1 MEQNG
6 LNLDEYAKFLV
17 FEQKYE
23 KTLRKNDETEFLTN
37 FKQLRE
43 DLWDPT
49 NLEEMSNPN
58 NADKI
63 ASELNYSDNSPTL
76 NKLSTPNLPETKD
89 FDEEFD
95 MYIKFIDD
103 EKERQEFT
111 EKKDDLKKYKEI
123 YDKTPEEAIKIQE
136 GTLNEIYD
144 RYESAIKSIKE
155 ELPTQTKE
163 FAKQR
168 VLGTCITGLA
178 KYFDSSTSIVNK
190 SNFDK
195 DFAIDTQ
202 DGFSIDKGD
211 ASENEDG
218 DDILHMKGNINGSE
232 VGFYYNLTDPEA
244 SLQSDDFLNFDEVSQ
259 SFVFKE
265 WAGGKTNLG
274 VKLPTIDFLTD
285 KAQNILDSNFA
296 ETLEKAEDG
305 KSFEA
310 AIKEKISEELLKY
323 YGQEAIVE
331 TRIERDIEKNI
342 TVQTLQ
348 NTFFPDAVLT
358 EFNKEGKN
366 INDTNDKKAR
376 KLLEIRDEST
386 ENMRSDELKKFRWLI
401 TRLDPLTKKSHDN
414 LEPRRQKILEEIDN
428 DRWAETY
435 NNERGEK
442 TLNFFNKFSK
452 DGQIDLENLEVFIT
466 SLEKRESIAENMS
479 QYSADFQTAEESD
492 LATDELQ
499 LNNDDLRNT
508 TA

>member
-1 MEQNG
+1 
-6 LNLDEYAKFLV
+6 
-17 FEQKYE
+17 
-23 KTLRKNDETEFLTN
+23 
-37 FKQLRE
+37 
-43 DLWDPT
+43 
-49 NLEEMSNPN
+49 MSNPN

-218 DDILHMKGNINGSE
+218 
-232 VGFYYNLTDPEA
+232 
-244 SLQSDDFLNFDEVSQ
+244 
-259 SFVFKE
+259 
-265 WAGGKTNLG
+265 
-274 VKLPTIDFLTD
+274 
-285 KAQNILDSNFA
+285 
-296 ETLEKAEDG
+296 
-305 KSFEA
+305 
-310 AIKEKISEELLKY
+310 
-323 YGQEAIVE
+323 
-331 TRIERDIEKNI
+331 
-342 TVQTLQ
+342 
-348 NTFFPDAVLT
+348 
-358 EFNKEGKN
+358 
-366 INDTNDKKAR
+366 
-376 KLLEIRDEST
+376 
-386 ENMRSDELKKFRWLI
+386 
-401 TRLDPLTKKSHDN
+401 
-414 LEPRRQKILEEIDN
+414 
-428 DRWAETY
+428 
-435 NNERGEK
+435 
-442 TLNFFNKFSK
+442 
-452 DGQIDLENLEVFIT
+452 
-466 SLEKRESIAENMS
+466 
-479 QYSADFQTAEESD
+479 
-492 LATDELQ
+492 
-499 LNNDDLRNT
+499 
-508 TA
+508 